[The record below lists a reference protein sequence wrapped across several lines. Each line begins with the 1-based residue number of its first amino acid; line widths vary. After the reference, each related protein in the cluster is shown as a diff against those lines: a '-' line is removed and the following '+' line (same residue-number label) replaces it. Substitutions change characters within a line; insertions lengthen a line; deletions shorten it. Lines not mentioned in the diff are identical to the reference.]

1 MHPGSW
7 GERGSKVSNRL
18 GGGLSLDVGRGGWLE
33 CLRME
38 FRVHLLLPLASSL
51 LYVLGVLLVK
61 RASDLGVGVWRTTFV
76 ANVAMALVFVPLWLV
91 PGDGVPWERLWQP
104 GLVAGLLLAG
114 QVAGFYAL
122 SRGDVSVA
130 TPVLG
135 IKVILVALWTTWM
148 LGEVVPPRLWLA
160 AGLSTAAIGL
170 LGYRGGVGHRR
181 TGLTIL
187 CALVSAVVF
196 ALFDV
201 LVQQWSPGW
210 GATRF
215 LPLLAGMVAAYSV
228 VLVRFFSAPLGKV
241 PRGAWPWLLTG
252 AGILAVQS
260 VIFIFAVARFGDATA
275 ANVVYNAR
283 GFWTVVAVWLVGH
296 WFVNREQGLETR
308 VLRRRLVG
316 AAVMSAS
323 IVLVLI

>member
-1 MHPGSW
+1 MS
-7 GERGSKVSNRL
+7 
-18 GGGLSLDVGRGGWLE
+18 
-33 CLRME
+33 

-51 LYVLGVLLVK
+51 FYVLGVLLVK

-76 ANVAMALVFVPLWLV
+76 ANVAMALVFLPLWLV
-91 PGDGVPWERLWQP
+91 PGDGVPWDRIWQP
-104 GLVAGLLLAG
+104 ALVAGLLLVG

-135 IKVILVALWTTWM
+135 IKVILVAWWTTWM
-148 LGEVVPPRLWLA
+148 LGESVSPRLWLA

-170 LGYRGGVGHRR
+170 LGYRGGAGHRR

-187 CALVSAVVF
+187 CALASAAMF

-201 LVQQWSPGW
+201 LVQKWSPAW

-215 LPLLAGMVAAYSV
+215 LPLLAGLVAAYSL

-241 PRGAWPWLLTG
+241 SHHAWPWLLTG
-252 AGILAVQS
+252 AGLLALQS
-260 VIFIFAVARFGDATA
+260 VVFIYAVAQYGDATA

-283 GFWTVVAVWLVGH
+283 GFWTVAAVWLVGH
-296 WFVNREQGLETR
+296 WFSNREQALATGI
-308 VLRRRLVG
+308 LRRRLIG

-323 IVLVLI
+323 ILLVLI